1 LNCRLLAL
9 IIRAVPDANLQ
20 EALIL
25 DAVLLGKVLE
35 SKPMGPVSGSWN
47 PDGEAIMPEQVRIH
61 NFWFPRGIYR
71 ATLQEIAI

>member
-1 LNCRLLAL
+1 
-9 IIRAVPDANLQ
+9 VPDANLQ

-47 PDGEAIMPEQVRIH
+47 PDGGAIMPEQVRIR
-61 NFWFPRGIYR
+61 NFWFPCGIYR